1 MQACYSRQNAPRST
15 AAGKFVGT
23 GIWCHRHSLVTK
35 YTETTLNELAA
46 HLAPGTGLMGFD
58 VGSKTLGLAIS
69 DTSLKIASPLT
80 TLQRTKFTK
89 DAVQLTTLIQK
100 HGIGGLIFGLPLN
113 MNGTEGPRAQ
123 STRAFARNMR
133 GFTNLPMCFWD
144 ERLST
149 VAATRTLLEADV
161 SRQRR
166 RAVIDKIAASFMLQ
180 GALDYLSR
188 N

>member
-1 MQACYSRQNAPRST
+1 M
-15 AAGKFVGT
+15 
-23 GIWCHRHSLVTK
+23 TK
-35 YTETTLNELAA
+35 HTETTLTELAA
-46 HLAPGTGLMGFD
+46 HLVPGAGLMGFD

-80 TLQRTKFTK
+80 TLRRTKFTK
-89 DAVQLTTLIQK
+89 DAIRLTTLIQK

-133 GFTNLPMCFWD
+133 EFTNLPMCFWD

-149 VAATRTLLEADV
+149 VAATRILLEADV

-166 RAVIDKIAASFMLQ
+166 RAVIDKMAASFMLQ

-188 N
+188 NQEGKR